1 MKSVP
6 KLREQVPLAPLTTIH
21 LGGPARYFV
30 AVQTRTQLA
39 DALAWA
45 ESQGLPVQLLG
56 GGSNT
61 VFADEGFAGLVLRVA
76 ASGFT
81 FREDAGTVVSVARAG
96 TEWDDLV
103 AAAVARGLGG
113 IECLSGI
120 PGSVGATPV
129 QNVGA
134 YGQEVA
140 ERLLWVRV
148 FERGTG
154 RVLQLRGEACGFGYR
169 QSRFKSVD
177 HDRFVILSVALR
189 LTPGARPH
197 LGYREV
203 AERAAAEG
211 VAQLPADQALAAVR
225 RIVLELRR
233 GKAMLRDAGDV
244 NARSVGSFFLNPV
257 LAPEA
262 FAALCERL
270 GEMASDLPAYPA
282 PDGVKV
288 SAAWLIG
295 AAGFHRG
302 QRQAGVGI
310 SDRHA
315 LALVNRSGSTAELL
329 SFADAI
335 RRGVAQQFG
344 VALQPEPVIVPF
356 DPRRARPRQP

>member
-1 MKSVP
+1 MKP
-6 KLREQVPLAPLTTIH
+6 LQTLREQVPLAPLTTIQ
-21 LGGPARYFV
+21 LGGPARYFA
-30 AVQTRTQLA
+30 AVRTVGELA
-39 DALAWA
+39 EALAWA
-45 ESQGLPVQLLG
+45 DGQGLPVQLLG

-61 VFADEGFAGLVLRVA
+61 VFADEGFAGMVLQMA
-76 ASGFT
+76 ARGFT
-81 FREDAGTVVSVARAG
+81 FRESRGDVLCVARAG

-103 AAAVARGLGG
+103 AAATARGLGG

-148 FERGTG
+148 FERETG
-154 RVLQLRGEACGFGYR
+154 KVRKIQGERCDFGYR
-169 QSRFKSVD
+169 QSRFKGPD
-177 HDRFVILSVALR
+177 RDRFVILSVALR
-189 LTPGARPH
+189 LSPDASPH

-203 AERAAAEG
+203 AERAASLG
-211 VAQLPADQALAAVR
+211 VDRLAPGEALTAVR

-233 GKAMLRDAGDV
+233 GKSMLRDPEDE

-257 LAPEA
+257 LSRQA
-262 FAALCERL
+262 FAALRERL
-270 GEMASDLPAYPA
+270 GPMADAAPVYPA

-302 QRQAGVGI
+302 QRQGGVGI
-310 SDRHA
+310 SERHT
-315 LALVNRSGSTAELL
+315 LALVNRGGSTRDLLGLAEE
-329 SFADAI
+329 I
-335 RRGVAQQFG
+335 RRGVWERFG
-344 VALQPEPVIVPF
+344 VQLQPEPVIVPF
-356 DPRRARPRQP
+356 DPRRAIP